1 MQKGGGDKNNP
12 TLLVSDLHISKF
24 KSRQGHRL
32 PCTMKPRPCSGP
44 PSPLLLSTSFTVRN
58 RSGFSSVSLSLA
70 RDACLHASV
79 NSRPP
84 PPSFPSYSYIFLF
97 GLASLM
103 SESFHLTKS
112 LLVRVSLVSLNL
124 CQDLFH
130 MSKHFNDIWC
140 WDLGE
145 GASLRQEEDKKQYG

>member
-1 MQKGGGDKNNP
+1 MLKSSIPITAFHFICYWK
-12 TLLVSDLHISKF
+12 LLRFFFCL
-24 KSRQGHRL
+24 
-32 PCTMKPRPCSGP
+32 
-44 PSPLLLSTSFTVRN
+44 
-58 RSGFSSVSLSLA
+58 SSVSVSLTHDA
-70 RDACLHASV
+70 RLHASV

-84 PPSFPSYSYIFLF
+84 TRSSPSYSYIFLF

-112 LLVRVSLVSLNL
+112 PLVRVSLVSLNL
-124 CQDLFH
+124 CQGLFH

-145 GASLRQEEDKKQYG
+145 GASLKQEEDGKAIWLATRQNAREGPGRRLDCEGGI

>member
-1 MQKGGGDKNNP
+1 MLKSSILTTGFHFICYWK
-12 TLLVSDLHISKF
+12 LLRFSL
-24 KSRQGHRL
+24 RL
-32 PCTMKPRPCSGP
+32 
-44 PSPLLLSTSFTVRN
+44 
-58 RSGFSSVSLSLA
+58 SSVSVSLTH
-70 RDACLHASV
+70 DAHLHTSV

-84 PPSFPSYSYIFLF
+84 THSSPSYSYIFLF

-112 LLVRVSLVSLNL
+112 PLVHVSLVSLNL
-124 CQDLFH
+124 CQGLFH

-145 GASLRQEEDKKQYG
+145 GASLKQEEDEKAIRFATRQNSREGPGRRLDGEGSI